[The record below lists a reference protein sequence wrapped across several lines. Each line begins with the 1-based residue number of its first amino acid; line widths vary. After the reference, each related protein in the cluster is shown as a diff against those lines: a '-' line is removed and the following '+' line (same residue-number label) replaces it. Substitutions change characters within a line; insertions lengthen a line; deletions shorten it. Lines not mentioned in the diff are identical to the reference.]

1 MAMTRI
7 ELTSLKSRAAR
18 ARAALEGAT
27 ANRPR
32 PFAARGGKA
41 PGKK

>member
-1 MAMTRI
+1 MTRVD
-7 ELTSLKSRAAR
+7 LSSLKSRAAR

-27 ANRPR
+27 TNRPR
-32 PFAARGGKA
+32 PFAARGGKV